1 MVTLAASEAPASAG
15 TFAGVRGRDGFF
27 RAGRDAAGRWWL
39 LDPESLPCLLRC
51 VHGVRAA
58 GGADDGALPRDPAAR
73 LRAWGFNAAG
83 ISPAAVQDDGLP
95 FLATAELAEAGV
107 RLTGPGLSLPDVFD
121 PDWPRRAE
129 ARAREVCTPLSG
141 DRALVGWVS
150 DDGLAWAGHAAGGRP
165 SLLQQCLSLE
175 PSHAAY
181 HAAWEFT
188 LALHGGG
195 LEAVARAWGVP
206 LPNKEVVRGMTRA
219 EEGITTRGYLRD
231 QARWT
236 AEFARRYFAT
246 ASGALRGAD
255 GNHLVLGCRFR
266 GPVGAEV
273 LAKCVYPAVDVALPH
288 WRDLPPAGA
297 QGAAQPVL
305 AGELSWVEPDFLK
318 APPAMWAAR
327 LTSVELMLRRGRA
340 QLERL
345 ARHPAVVGYAWA
357 AWADE
362 PGEQPPFARGL
373 VHINGAEAREH
384 TELLT
389 AFNLRA
395 ESLRQISSS
404 SH

>member
-1 MVTLAASEAPASAG
+1 MTLAAPEAPASPG
-15 TFAGVRGRDGFF
+15 SFAALRGREGFF

-39 LDPESLPCLLRC
+39 LDPESRPCLLRC
-51 VHGVRAA
+51 VHGVAPAA
-58 GGADDGALPRDPAAR
+58 GADDGALPRDPAAR

-83 ISPAAVQDDGLP
+83 IGPAAVHEDGLAC
-95 FLATAELAEAGV
+95 LASAELAKAGPL
-107 RLTGPGLSLPDVFD
+107 LTGPGLCLPDVFD

-129 ARAREVCTPLSG
+129 ARAVEACAPRSG

-150 DDGLAWAGHAAGGRP
+150 DDGLGWAGYVAGGRP
-165 SLLQQCLSLE
+165 SLLQLCLSLE

-188 LALHGGG
+188 LALHGGK
-195 LEAVARAWGVP
+195 LESVARAWGVP
-206 LPNKEVVRGMTRA
+206 LPNKEVVRGMTRSEVGLA
-219 EEGITTRGYLRD
+219 TRGYLRD

-246 ASGALRGAD
+246 VAAALRAAD

-266 GPVGAEV
+266 GPVGVEV

-288 WRDLPPAGA
+288 WRDLPAAGA
-297 QGAAQPVL
+297 PAPVQPVL
-305 AGELSWVEPDFLK
+305 AGELSWTEPEFLK

-327 LTSVELMLRRGRA
+327 LTSVELMLRRGRG

-373 VHINGAEAREH
+373 VHVNGVEAREH

-389 AFNLRA
+389 AFNLRF
-395 ESLRQISSS
+395 ESLRSLSPAAL
-404 SH
+404 